1 MLSQAPQLTWSLTP
15 HLRTGAFARA
25 AAAAF
30 TTDPLARGAP
40 MPRKQVYG
48 RCDLPLG
55 RAMIAPRARGRLRGS
70 LRPRLPWTKGP
81 PHVRAAAPATTA
93 W

>member
-1 MLSQAPQLTWSLTP
+1 MFPQLTWSLTP

-55 RAMIAPRARGRLRGS
+55 RAMIARMRTRVLTWVPL
-70 LRPRLPWTKGP
+70 
-81 PHVRAAAPATTA
+81 TA
-93 W
+93 SVMD